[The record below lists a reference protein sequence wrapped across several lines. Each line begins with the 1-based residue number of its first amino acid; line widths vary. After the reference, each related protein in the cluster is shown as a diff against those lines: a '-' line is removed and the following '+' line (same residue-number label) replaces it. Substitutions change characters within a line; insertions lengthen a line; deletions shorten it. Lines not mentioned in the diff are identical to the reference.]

1 MAIKGSGK
9 VTITLDRKT
18 VAMLRAKKKG
28 LETWDELMQRLGR
41 KRKWGIE
48 CIICGATI
56 EMTEANISPAILA
69 KANGWR
75 EVYSGRVRLEDTGIK
90 TDVELGY
97 MCKHCGEE
105 NRQRDEH

>member
-1 MAIKGSGK
+1 MAIKESGK
-9 VTITLDRKT
+9 VTITLARTT
-18 VAMLRAKKKG
+18 VAMLRAKKKD

-41 KRKWGIE
+41 TRKWGIE
-48 CIICGATI
+48 CIICGAII
-56 EMTEANISPAILA
+56 EMTEANMSPAMLA

-75 EVYSGRVRLEDTGIK
+75 EVYSGRVRLEDSEIK